1 MSEIQK
7 IFERNRRVHE
17 IDGIEFLCH
26 KWSASLALE
35 AFGAAAFGL
44 VNDGDK
50 TKVEVDAK
58 ALGDR
63 QQMVEKVLRVAMID
77 PELGEDNASKGTVS
91 MRTLGDLAFTLYE
104 MVLGSTVEDAANFP
118 ESSEA
123 VKE

>member
-91 MRTLGDLAFTLYE
+91 MRTLGDLAFALYE